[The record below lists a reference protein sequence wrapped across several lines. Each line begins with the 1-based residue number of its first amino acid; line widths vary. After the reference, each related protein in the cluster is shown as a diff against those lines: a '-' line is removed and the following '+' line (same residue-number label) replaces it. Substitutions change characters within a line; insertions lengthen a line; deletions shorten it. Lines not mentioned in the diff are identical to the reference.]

1 MNSWWLLPLSALILI
16 LVWLWRREATARLR
30 EERRSRQLVQDLE
43 EDLASRSAERDW
55 LQAAATASFH
65 IMIVTDRELRIHYVN
80 EPTKMLFGPIQED
93 ATLIGYTRNLALEQ
107 LAKEAIESE
116 TSEGLERDVTINGR
130 TYRARAVLLQQGVGL
145 ALTDVSEFQRLTRAR
160 QQMVANLSHELR
172 TPLTSLRLLAETLSS
187 PTGQDPKIAEDL
199 LVKIADEVDTLEQIA
214 GEMLDLAAIESGRQV
229 VRLVPI
235 PLREIVAEP
244 VARLADQAER
254 GSVDLVVDISSQVQV
269 LADKDQA
276 ARAVQNI
283 LHNAMKFSPEGGK
296 VRITA
301 DAETIEDQVVLSI
314 EDNGPGIHPNELERI
329 FERFYRGDEARGT
342 PGTGL
347 GLAIARHI
355 MEAHGGIVWVENRP
369 PPESGAIFHLV
380 FNIL

>member
-1 MNSWWLLPLSALILI
+1 M
-16 LVWLWRREATARLR
+16 
-30 EERRSRQLVQDLE
+30 
-43 EDLASRSAERDW
+43 
-55 LQAAATASFH
+55 
-65 IMIVTDRELRIHYVN
+65 MVTDRELRIHYVN
-80 EPTKMLFGPIQED
+80 ELTKMLFGPIQED

-107 LAKEAIESE
+107 LAKEAIESA

-130 TYRARAVLLQQGVGL
+130 TYRARAVLLHQGVGL

-199 LVKIADEVDTLEQIA
+199 LAKIADEVDTLEQIA

-235 PLREIVAEP
+235 SLGEIVAEP

-254 GSVDLVVDISSQVQV
+254 GSVDLVVSIPPEVQV

-276 ARAVQNI
+276 ARAIQNV
-283 LHNAMKFSPEGGK
+283 LHNAVKFSPEGGK
-296 VRITA
+296 VRIA
-301 DAETIEDQVVLSI
+301 VDAETTEDQVVLSI

-369 PPESGAIFHLV
+369 PPESGAIFHLAFKV
-380 FNIL
+380 P